1 MSDARP
7 DDKSAAASPPEE
19 SSRIGKFIV
28 RYHTFLSSF
37 VIGAAGL
44 VATSI
49 WQFRQAQTA
58 QRQAEAQQKVA
69 ETQAE
74 NSWKIERAEILGKNL
89 AVLASSGANSAD
101 QRYGVLL
108 SLTRADIIDPELTIS
123 YALELGKDNADYM
136 QSVLANVQMK
146 DYLRLSHAY
155 VLSCEEKYGVSP
167 AIEAC
172 ADPLAARSAA
182 ISRIIADDVAA
193 AVTAPVP
200 STAQLTEATPTARPR
215 PTSLSLLKDER
226 QAQLN
231 VQQLFGLFETAL
243 IELYE
248 RRQWD
253 DLARFAAY
261 SPGAHL
267 VSGLVLAAA
276 RTGELAT
283 EDESKLLEKFHD
295 EQTRWLSDYLMNKS
309 CDAECKGR
317 IVEVMISHYEESQ
330 GDYDLALR
338 KLLESPRSQSGSAV
352 SRLHARL
359 LWCQIGE
366 GDLIEL
372 RDHVLVPAVMELLK
386 LPTADAD
393 ATVALLGL
401 LAAVPGPDATD
412 MSTGPALANW
422 TQAMA
427 LIDKAG
433 EKFDKLK
440 PARAYKTM
448 KDRRASVARQRLNPP
463 RALKKLNFCSA
474 ASDAAESIDD
484 SGK

>member
-1 MSDARP
+1 MP
-7 DDKSAAASPPEE
+7 DDPPAAPASPPEE
-19 SSRIGKFIV
+19 SSRVGKFIV
-28 RYHTFLSSF
+28 KYHTFLSSF

-49 WQFRQAQTA
+49 WQYRQSETA

-136 QSVLANVQMK
+136 LSVLANVAVK
-146 DYLRLSHAY
+146 DYTRLSHAY
-155 VLSCEEKYGVSP
+155 VLSCEERYGVTP
-167 AIEAC
+167 AIDAC

-182 ISRIIADDVAA
+182 IGRLIADDVAA
-193 AVTAPVP
+193 AVSSPVLTFAAPKLALP
-200 STAQLTEATPTARPR
+200 ALPPAAS
-215 PTSLSLLKDER
+215 SLALLKDER
-226 QAQLN
+226 ATQFN
-231 VQQLFGLFETAL
+231 VQQLSGLFETAL
-243 IELYE
+243 TELYE

-253 DLARFAAY
+253 ALGKFAAS

-267 VSGLVLAAA
+267 VSSLVLAAA
-276 RTGELAT
+276 RTGELST
-283 EDESKLLEKFHD
+283 EDETKLLDRFHD
-295 EQTRWLSDYLMNKS
+295 DQTKWLSDYLMSKA

-317 IVEVMISHYEESQ
+317 IVEVMLSHYEESQ

-338 KLLESPRSQSGSAV
+338 KLLESPHAQSGSAV
-352 SRLHARL
+352 SRLHTRL
-359 LWCQIGE
+359 LWCQV
-366 GDLIEL
+366 GDPDLVAL

-386 LPTADAD
+386 SQAADPD
-393 ATVALLGL
+393 ASVALLGL
-401 LAAVPGPDATD
+401 IAATPAPDATD
-412 MSTGPALANW
+412 PAEAVAAVAW

-427 LIDKAG
+427 QIDKSA
-433 EKFDKLK
+433 DKLDK
-440 PARAYKTM
+440 IRPSRALKTM
-448 KDRRASVARQRLNPP
+448 KERRTSIAQQRQNPP
-463 RALKKLNFCSA
+463 RALKKLNFCA
-474 ASDAAESIDD
+474 APSDSTEDAAQV
-484 SGK
+484 KR

>member
-1 MSDARP
+1 MP
-7 DDKSAAASPPEE
+7 DDKPTAAAAPPEE
-19 SSRIGKFIV
+19 GSRIGKFIV

-89 AVLASSGANSAD
+89 GVLASSGAGSAD

-136 QSVLANVQMK
+136 QSVLANVTMK

-155 VLSCEEKYGVSP
+155 VLSCEERYGTSP
-167 AIEAC
+167 AIDAC

-182 ISRIIADDVAA
+182 IGRIIADDVAA
-193 AVTAPVP
+193 AVSAPVP
-200 STAQLTEATPTARPR
+200 GVAPATEPAAAPLVRPKSSSLT
-215 PTSLSLLKDER
+215 LLKDER
-226 QAQLN
+226 VVQLN

-243 IELYE
+243 NELYE

-253 DLARFAAY
+253 DLARFAGY

-267 VSGLVLAAA
+267 VSALVLAAA

-283 EDESKLLEKFHD
+283 EDENKVLDRFHD
-295 EQTRWLSDYLMNKS
+295 EQTRWLSDYLMSKA

-317 IVEVMISHYEESQ
+317 IVEVMVSHYEESQ

-352 SRLHARL
+352 ARLHARL

-366 GDLIEL
+366 VDEIEL
-372 RDHVLVPAVMELLK
+372 RDHVLVPAIVDLLK
-386 LPTADAD
+386 SPTPDAD
-393 ATVALLGL
+393 ASVALLGL
-401 LAAVPGPDATD
+401 LGTVPTPDPGDISLAPAVTA
-412 MSTGPALANW
+412 W

-427 LIDKAG
+427 LIDRSA
-433 EKFDKLK
+433 DKLDR
-440 PARAYKTM
+440 ARSGRAFKTM
-448 KDRRASVARQRLNPP
+448 KDRRASVARQRQDPP
-463 RALKKLNFCSA
+463 RALKKLNFCA
-474 ASDAAESIDD
+474 AVSEAAEAD
-484 SGK
+484 KE

>member
-1 MSDARP
+1 MP
-7 DDKSAAASPPEE
+7 DDNPAATATPPEE
-19 SSRIGKFIV
+19 TSRVGKFIV
-28 RYHTFLSSF
+28 KYHTFLSSF

-49 WQFRQAQTA
+49 WQFRQSETA

-136 QSVLANVQMK
+136 LSVLANVAMK
-146 DYLRLSHAY
+146 DFTRLSHAY
-155 VLSCEEKYGVSP
+155 VLSCEDRYGATP
-167 AIEAC
+167 AIDAC

-182 ISRIIADDVAA
+182 IGRLIADDVVA
-193 AVTAPVP
+193 AVSTPVI
-200 STAQLTEATPTARPR
+200 AV
-215 PTSLSLLKDER
+215 TSLKLVIPTLPPAAGAMTLLRDER
-226 QAQLN
+226 ATQFN
-231 VQQLFGLFETAL
+231 VQQLCGLFTTAL
-243 IELYE
+243 IDLYE

-253 DLARFAAY
+253 ALARFAAY

-267 VSGLVLAAA
+267 VSSLVLAAA

-283 EDESKLLEKFHD
+283 EDETKLLDKFHD
-295 EQTRWLSDYLMNKS
+295 EQTTWLSGYLTSKS

-317 IVEVMISHYEESQ
+317 IVEVMISHFEESQ

-338 KLLESPRSQSGSAV
+338 KLLESPRVQSGNAV

-359 LWCQIGE
+359 LWCQIGDP
-366 GDLIEL
+366 DLVAL
-372 RDHVLVPAVMELLK
+372 RDHVLVPAVEELLK
-386 LPTADAD
+386 SPTADTD
-393 ATVALLGL
+393 AIVALLGL
-401 LAAVPGPDATD
+401 LAATPAPDATD
-412 MSTGPALANW
+412 MSEVAASVVWN
-422 TQAMA
+422 QVMA
-427 LIDKAG
+427 QIDKAADRL
-433 EKFDKLK
+433 DKGK
-440 PARAYKTM
+440 PSHAVQSM
-448 KDRRASVARQRLNPP
+448 KDRRASLVRQRQNPP
-463 RALKKLNFCSA
+463 RALKKLNFCA
-474 ASDAAESIDD
+474 APTETTDDAPTTA
-484 SGK
+484 K

>member
-1 MSDARP
+1 MADAKP
-7 DDKSAAASPPEE
+7 DDKSAASPPEE
-19 SSRIGKFIV
+19 SRIGKFIV

-49 WQFRQAQTA
+49 WQFRQAETA
-58 QRQAEAQQKVA
+58 QHQAQAQQKVA

-136 QSVLANVQMK
+136 MSVLANVSTK

-167 AIEAC
+167 QIEAC
-172 ADPLAARSAA
+172 ADPYAARSAA
-182 ISRIIADDVAA
+182 IGRIIADDVAA
-193 AVTAPVP
+193 AVTAPAP
-200 STAQLTEATPTARPR
+200 AAAALTEATPTARPR
-215 PTSLSLLKDER
+215 TSALSLLRDER
-226 QAQLN
+226 ATQLN
-231 VQQLFGLFETAL
+231 VQQLFGLFETGL

-248 RRQWD
+248 RRQWE
-253 DLARFAAY
+253 DLGRFAAY

-267 VSGLVLAAA
+267 VSALVLAAA

-295 EQTRWLSDYLMNKS
+295 DQTKWLSDYLMSKA

-317 IVEVMISHYEESQ
+317 IVEVMVSHYEESQ

-338 KLLESPRSQSGSAV
+338 KLLESPRAQSGSAV

-359 LWCQIGE
+359 LWCQVGE

-386 LPTADAD
+386 AANADAD

-401 LAAVPGPDATD
+401 IATAPAPDASD
-412 MSTGPALANW
+412 ISAGPSLVNW
-422 TQAMA
+422 SQAMA
-427 LIDKAG
+427 LIDKSG
-433 EKFDKLK
+433 DKLDK
-440 PARAYKTM
+440 AKSGRAFKTM
-448 KDRRASVARQRLNPP
+448 KDRRASVGRQRQNPP
-463 RALKKLNFCSA
+463 RALKKLNFCA
-474 ASDAAESIDD
+474 AAGDGTEATDDES
-484 SGK
+484 K